1 MPSLPPVTK
10 ALMLI
15 CTVVFCLD
23 QLLGA
28 YFPLGPWFA
37 LWPVQSGEF
46 MPWQLVSYAFL
57 HGSFA
62 HLLLNMLGLWMF
74 GADVER
80 LWGQQ
85 RYLNLLLASV
95 LTAAVAQLTVT
106 WLLGSG
112 SPTVGASGALY
123 GLLLAYALL
132 FPKRQFD
139 LVGFLPMVL
148 VMIPGQIFYTLG
160 IVLYVVLLTNRQ
172 AVPIRPVLIPSLA
185 MVAIF
190 GALELFQGVFNTRS
204 GIAPLRAPG
213 RHAGCLADDPLLART
228 SALPVAPQALSAGS
242 GAPFGGPPLAAPIP
256 LLRAKTRH
264 RFMLAWPGSVQPGR
278 ECRHAVLA
286 SPPRCIVASMD
297 PSARL
302 GRAGG
307 RAWQAP
313 RRPRRSRSTTRP
325 PDTSAAP
332 ATRVVGLRSIAVDKA
347 SSADSLGAPAPG
359 IGRGHPR
366 RRLGADHRLPDPG
379 GRAGQPAH

>member
-28 YFPLGPWFA
+28 YFPLGLWFA
-37 LWPVQSGEF
+37 LWPAQSGNF
-46 MPWQLVSYAFL
+46 WPWQVVSYAFL

-85 RYLNLLLASV
+85 RYIHLLLASV
-95 LTAAVAQLTVT
+95 LTAALAQLAIT

-204 GIAPLRAPG
+204 G
-213 RHAGCLADDPLLART
+213 
-228 SALPVAPQALSAGS
+228 VAHFAHL
-242 GAPFGGPPLAAPIP
+242 GG
-256 LLRAKTRH
+256 
-264 RFMLAWPGSVQPGR
+264 M
-278 ECRHAVLA
+278 
-286 SPPRCIVASMD
+286 
-297 PSARL
+297 
-302 GRAGG
+302 
-307 RAWQAP
+307 
-313 RRPRRSRSTTRP
+313 
-325 PDTSAAP
+325 
-332 ATRVVGLRSIAVDKA
+332 
-347 SSADSLGAPAPG
+347 LGAWLM
-359 IGRGHPR
+359 IRFWR
-366 RRLGADHRLPDPG
+366 
-379 GRAGQPAH
+379 GQPPFPSRRKR